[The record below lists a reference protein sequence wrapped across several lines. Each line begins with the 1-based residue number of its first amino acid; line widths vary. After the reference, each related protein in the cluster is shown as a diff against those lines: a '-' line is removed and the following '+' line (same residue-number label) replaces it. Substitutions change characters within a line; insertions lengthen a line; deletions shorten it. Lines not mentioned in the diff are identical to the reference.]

1 MTSID
6 RNLRNNNNNVLL
18 HRNDLRSKYAR
29 DHTNREPGAR
39 AATPN
44 WRIPR
49 RLRVIGCHVKL
60 HTGRYEINI
69 QN

>member
-6 RNLRNNNNNVLL
+6 RNLSNNSNTVLL
-18 HRNDLRSKYAR
+18 HRNDLRPKYAR
-29 DHTNREPGAR
+29 DHMNREPGAR

-49 RLRVIGCHVKL
+49 RLRVIGRHLEKL
-60 HTGRYEINI
+60 FVDWAV
-69 QN
+69 